1 MTALLVGDK
10 PPLLYEYV
18 TAPPYD
24 TVVVGSMGLGE
35 LLSFQNAAVLQ
46 ALAEG
51 KPVVFYTPGLP
62 KVTGNRGLRASLS
75 ARFRELKSW
84 GVVFTDGESRR
95 VITAELAR
103 AMVQQGELPPA
114 GAVLTPSAK
123 EILGRK

>member
-1 MTALLVGDK
+1 MLVGEK

-35 LLSFQNAAVLQ
+35 LLGFQNAAVLE
-46 ALAEG
+46 ALAAG

-84 GVVFTDGESRR
+84 GAVFTDGESHR
-95 VITAELAR
+95 VITAELA
-103 AMVQQGELPPA
+103 AVMAQQGEHPPA
-114 GAVLTPSAK
+114 GAVLTPLAK
-123 EILGRK
+123 EILGRN

>member
-18 TAPPYD
+18 SAPPYD

-35 LLSFQNAAVLQ
+35 LLCFQNTAVLE

-62 KVTGNRGLRASLS
+62 KVTGNRGLRASLLS
-75 ARFRELKSW
+75 RFRELKSW
-84 GVVFTDGESRR
+84 GAVFTDGESRR
-95 VITAELAR
+95 VITAEQAR
-103 AMVQQGELPPA
+103 VMLQQGQQLPA
-114 GAVLTPSAK
+114 GAVLTPLAK
-123 EILGRK
+123 EILGRN

>member
-35 LLSFQNAAVLQ
+35 LLSFQNEAVLQ

-62 KVTGNRGLRASLS
+62 RVTGNRGLRASLS
-75 ARFRELKSW
+75 SRFRELKSW
-84 GVVFTDGESRR
+84 GAVFTDGESRR
-95 VITAELAR
+95 VITAELA
-103 AMVQQGELPPA
+103 AALAQQGERPPA
-114 GAVLTPSAK
+114 GAVLTPLAK
-123 EILGRK
+123 EILGRN